1 MKTMRREE
9 GFTLIE
15 LMIVVAIIAIIA
27 AIAIPSLLN
36 ARKAGNEASAISS
49 LRTLTT
55 VNEQYRTRFQNY
67 SDDLDGLTTAGYIA
81 GYTFDYSKNGSTWSC
96 KADPVSEGNDGD
108 RHFFVDQSG
117 IIRFSAASEANATSS
132 PIDSGATSSGGR
144 RRFSGSRAGRL
155 TRFHGPVGRMAQT
168 RPISQSSRGD
178 PPGSPRFFSSELAC
192 FSRYT

>member
-1 MKTMRREE
+1 MKNMRKEE

-67 SDDLDGLTTAGYIA
+67 SDDLSDLNDEGYIDSVLGA
-81 GYTFDYSKNGSTWSC
+81 GQKSGYTFEYRMSNGTWTCS
-96 KADPVSEGNDGD
+96 ASPVSEGNDGD

-117 IIRFSAASEANATSS
+117 IIRFNATSEANASS
-132 PIDSGATSSGGR
+132 NPIDSGSGSSSR
-144 RRFSGSRAGRL
+144 RR
-155 TRFHGPVGRMAQT
+155 
-168 RPISQSSRGD
+168 
-178 PPGSPRFFSSELAC
+178 
-192 FSRYT
+192 

>member
-1 MKTMRREE
+1 MSRKQ

-55 VNEQYRTRFQNY
+55 VNEQYRTRFQAY
-67 SDDLDGLTTAGYIA
+67 SAGLANLQTEGYIDNVLGGAAKSGYAFTYASA
-81 GYTFDYSKNGSTWSC
+81 GANVWTC
-96 KADPVSEGNDGD
+96 AADAQTQGTTGD

-117 IIRFSAASEANATSS
+117 VIRFDPAAAASAASP
-132 PIDSGATSSGGR
+132 PID
-144 RRFSGSRAGRL
+144 
-155 TRFHGPVGRMAQT
+155 
-168 RPISQSSRGD
+168 
-178 PPGSPRFFSSELAC
+178 
-192 FSRYT
+192 